1 MHQKNSSSG
10 TKIKT
15 HTLHKSNLSQIWF
28 NKYPNPNAKPNQTH
42 IDFTAYTHK
51 SKFKCKTKSDPDE
64 NTHIQIDI
72 RINKQNPQTKT
83 KISKNPLVTYI
94 IWSKCQRDHRN
105 QSTPEILHLKNRIL
119 LIGFKWVPTFSVSG
133 LFIFLFFFFYFF
145 FGNSFCFCN
154 YFNGFVFV
162 FVTIFYSLG
171 SKKTLTLTR

>member
-1 MHQKNSSSG
+1 MNQIAYQKYPIDLNPKEQLQNQMHQKNSSSR

-83 KISKNPLVTYI
+83 NFKKPISHLHNLKQMSERSLKSKHTWDLALEKSDPANRVQMGTNIFSLWAFYIPLF
-94 IWSKCQRDHRN
+94 
-105 QSTPEILHLKNRIL
+105 L
-119 LIGFKWVPTFSVSG
+119 LLLLLWK
-133 LFIFLFFFFYFF
+133 
-145 FGNSFCFCN
+145 
-154 YFNGFVFV
+154 
-162 FVTIFYSLG
+162 
-171 SKKTLTLTR
+171 